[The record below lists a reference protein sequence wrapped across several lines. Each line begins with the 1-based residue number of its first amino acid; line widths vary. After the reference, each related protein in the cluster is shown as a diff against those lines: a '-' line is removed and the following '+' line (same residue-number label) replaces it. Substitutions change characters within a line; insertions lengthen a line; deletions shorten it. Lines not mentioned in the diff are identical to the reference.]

1 MVIMQ
6 MFQYYVYIVRVID
19 YVLIVVDTTNLV
31 LVNNT
36 ILEVCEVCLLKMTTL
51 ELFSK
56 IDIDLQ

>member
-36 ILEVCEVCLLKMTTL
+36 ILGVCEVCLLKMTTL